1 MIASIDGDA
10 LFCNGSQTTPVSLS
24 SSGPSQGFC
33 RDYSYCAGRLQ
44 TSQQLSTL
52 SNGVSLVQADNEI
65 TSNSTTYN
73 TVLTEAMAS
82 VTPLQTVFPTTISG
96 IGTQLQEVAKM
107 IQVRAALGV
116 TRQIFFVGFGNFDTH
131 GGQLATQAKLLG
143 ELSPS
148 LGAFYAALE
157 ELNLTNE
164 VTTFTCS
171 DFARTLQPN
180 SGGGSDHAWGGHHVI
195 FGGAVKG
202 GQIYGTFPTLAL
214 GGPDDAS
221 TNGRWLPSTS
231 SAQYAATLAQ
241 WFGLSPADLPY
252 VLPYIGNFSSNNLGF
267 MG

>member
-1 MIASIDGDA
+1 M
-10 LFCNGSQTTPVSLS
+10 
-24 SSGPSQGFC
+24 
-33 RDYSYCAGRLQ
+33 
-44 TSQQLSTL
+44 
-52 SNGVSLVQADNEI
+52 
-65 TSNSTTYN
+65 
-73 TVLTEAMAS
+73 VLTEAMAS

-202 GQIYGTFPTLAL
+202 GKIYGTFPTLAL

-252 VLPYIGNFSSNNLGF
+252 VLPYIGNFSTNNLGF